1 MLDVPQDQVPR
12 PARTLMRNCK
22 CGRSQYPAY
31 EGHEATSVAIDK
43 SRFFAFSAVDL
54 ATICT
59 AYDDLGHLFP
69 YQEMLEGLWVF
80 LRSAS
85 LPQTLLAKKV
95 TIEAS
100 TALSEAW
107 TDQFLRTAAAVGGY
121 VFAVVVAYYR
131 TMYPAPGPSPPS
143 SIDTSTNSTH
153 LRLIPSEQR
162 YINISWADHVFES
175 RNAKYTNRSSHS
187 IAFAISYS
195 WLISAVI
202 LSAAAGGFPNQHSV
216 ERVLD
221 RIKRKVPELRLP
233 TWEVGTTKSGI
244 EAGATGMNYG
254 YRPRKT
260 PKRTTFTT
268 ANHAPGIAPQGE
280 QDGKGGQPSL
290 AQLDLKSPRRA
301 WVVIIPLVASTFCA
315 FFISWFTPTEGLGC
329 RSLHHASLLFLFI
342 LSHAGTILIQRFL
355 IHGQA
360 CTYQYPCIIIKDALV
375 AVTHLTFTCLAS
387 IGLYNRCFCWSAWF
401 SRGDRAVVS
410 LYIDEYFEDKLRD
423 VWPALIFS
431 AIAVQF
437 VFSAAIILG
446 KPRCRIFK
454 RTTEERQ
461 ESAEKLQV
469 YGGQLLGGCS
479 VCNK

>member
-1 MLDVPQDQVPR
+1 MLDPQGQILR
-12 PARTLMRNCK
+12 PPPTLMRDCK
-22 CGRSQYPAY
+22 CGRSQYHAY

-43 SRFFAFSAVDL
+43 SRLFAFSAVDL

-59 AYDDLGHLFP
+59 VYDDLGHLFP

-95 TIEAS
+95 IIEAS
-100 TALSEAW
+100 IELSEAW
-107 TDQFLRTAAAVGGY
+107 TDQLLRTAAAVGSY

-131 TMYPAPGPSPPS
+131 TLRPDPGPSPPS
-143 SIDTSTNSTH
+143 SIDTSRNSTQH
-153 LRLIPSEQR
+153 PIPWERR
-162 YINISWADHVFES
+162 YMNISWADDIYENQ
-175 RNAKYTNRSSHS
+175 NAKYTNRTSHS

-216 ERVLD
+216 EKVLD
-221 RIKRKVPELRLP
+221 RIKRKVPELGLP

-260 PKRTTFTT
+260 SKRTASTT
-268 ANHAPGIAPQGE
+268 ANHAPGIGPQGE
-280 QDGKGGQPSL
+280 HDSKRGQPSL
-290 AQLDLKSPRRA
+290 AQLDLKPPRRT
-301 WVVIIPLVASTFCA
+301 WVVIIPLVASTLCA
-315 FFISWFTPTEGLGC
+315 FFISWYTPTQGLGC
-329 RSLHHASLLFLFI
+329 RSLHQASLLFLFI
-342 LSHAGTILIQRFL
+342 LSHGITLLIRRFL

-360 CTYQYPCIIIKDALV
+360 RTYQYPCIIIKDALV
-375 AVTHLTFTCLAS
+375 TVTHLTMLGLAFS
-387 IGLYNRCFCWSAWF
+387 GFYNRCFCWSAWF
-401 SRGDRAVVS
+401 SRGSEAVVT
-410 LYIDEYFEDKLRD
+410 LYIDKYFEDKLRN
-423 VWPALIFS
+423 VWPALTFS

-437 VFSAAIILG
+437 MFSAAMILG

-454 RTTEERQ
+454 KTTKERQ
-461 ESAEKLQV
+461 ESAEKLRV
-469 YGGQLLGGCS
+469 YGGQLAGGCS
-479 VCNK
+479 VCQK

>member
-1 MLDVPQDQVPR
+1 
-12 PARTLMRNCK
+12 MRDCK
-22 CGRSQYPAY
+22 CGRSQYHAY
-31 EGHEATSVAIDK
+31 EGHGATSVAIDK

-59 AYDDLGHLFP
+59 VYDDLGHLFP

-85 LPQTLLAKKV
+85 LPQTLLAKKAI
-95 TIEAS
+95 IEAS
-100 TALSEAW
+100 IELSEAW
-107 TDQFLRTAAAVGGY
+107 TDQFLRTAAAVGSY

-131 TMYPAPGPSPPS
+131 TMYPAPGTSPPS
-143 SIDTSTNSTH
+143 SSTNSTH
-153 LRLIPSEQR
+153 RGLIPSQKR
-162 YINISWADHVFES
+162 YIPISLADNMYEN

-216 ERVLD
+216 EKVLD
-221 RIKRKVPELRLP
+221 RIKRKVPELGLP
-233 TWEVGTTKSGI
+233 TWEVGITKSGI

-254 YRPRKT
+254 YRPRET
-260 PKRTTFTT
+260 SKRTASTT
-268 ANHAPGIAPQGE
+268 ANHAPGIGPQGE
-280 QDGKGGQPSL
+280 HDSKQGQPSL
-290 AQLDLKSPRRA
+290 AQLDLKPPRRT
-301 WVVIIPLVASTFCA
+301 WFVIIPLVASTFSA
-315 FFISWFTPTEGLGC
+315 FFISWYTPTEGLGC

-342 LSHAGTILIQRFL
+342 LSHGGTILIQRFL

-360 CTYQYPCIIIKDALV
+360 CTYQYPCIIFKDALV

-387 IGLYNRCFCWSAWF
+387 IGIYNRCFCWSAWF
-401 SRGDRAVVS
+401 SRGPDWAVVT
-410 LYIDEYFEDKLRD
+410 LYIDEYFEDKIRNI
-423 VWPALIFS
+423 WPALIFS

-437 VFSAAIILG
+437 MFSAAMIWG

-454 RTTEERQ
+454 KTTEEQQ
-461 ESAEKLQV
+461 ESAEKLRV
-469 YGGQLLGGCS
+469 YGGQLPGGCS